1 MDIDRQQRQ
10 IRKVMI
16 VEDEDDILLL
26 YKDYLKTKGYSVI
39 ASSTTADEA
48 LVDFEKYKPD
58 LIIID
63 YKLPGIKNG
72 LQAAKEI
79 LTKFSSTRILII
91 TAHEDIKN
99 ELNNDD
105 FFRNKRIEIIIKP
118 VRLARLAYII
128 QEV

>member
-1 MDIDRQQRQ
+1 MGIDRQQRQ

-16 VEDEDDILLL
+16 VEDEHDILLL

-48 LVDFEKYKPD
+48 LADFENYKPD

-79 LTKFSSTRILII
+79 LTKSPSARILII

-99 ELNNDD
+99 KLNNDD
-105 FFRNKRIEIIIKP
+105 FFRNKRVEIIIKP

>member
-1 MDIDRQQRQ
+1 MGIDRQQRQ

-16 VEDEDDILLL
+16 VEDEHDILLL
-26 YKDYLKTKGYSVI
+26 YKDYLTTKGYSVI
-39 ASSTTADEA
+39 ASSTPADEA
-48 LVDFEKYKPD
+48 FIDFEKYKPD

-79 LTKFSSTRILII
+79 LTKFPSARILII
-91 TAHEDIKN
+91 TAHQDIKN

-105 FFRNKRIEIIIKP
+105 FFRDKRIEIIIKP
-118 VRLARLAYII
+118 VRLARLDYII